1 MNMWEKLNKDHKKA
15 QEIGKALLVKSQ
27 VKLVKD
33 QLKKNPSKADAAR
46 AIGISRQRL
55 NGFIVDNGI
64 DIKKDNVDDS
74 KN

>member
-15 QEIGKALLVKSQ
+15 Q

-64 DIKKDNVDDS
+64 DIKKDS
-74 KN
+74 ER